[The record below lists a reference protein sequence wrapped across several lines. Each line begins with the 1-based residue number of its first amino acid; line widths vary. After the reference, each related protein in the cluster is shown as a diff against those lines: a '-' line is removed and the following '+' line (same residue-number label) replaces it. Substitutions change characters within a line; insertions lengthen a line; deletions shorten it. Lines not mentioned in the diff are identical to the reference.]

1 MPGVAGAPAGFEIL
15 EHTADVGI
23 RSWGRSLAEAFEQA
37 GLALTEILGVRT
49 DGPGERR
56 ELRASAGDVGA
67 LLVDFLN
74 ELVFLHETEGLG
86 FASVRVVEASDT
98 DLRAHVEVVP
108 LRGEPE
114 GPPVKGATFHRL
126 RVDRSD
132 GRVEARVYLDV

>member
-1 MPGVAGAPAGFEIL
+1 MAGAPAGFEIL

-23 RSWGRSLAEAFEQA
+23 RSWGRSLEEAFEQA
-37 GLALTEILGVRT
+37 AMALAEIMGVRT

-56 ELRASAGDVGA
+56 QVRASAGDAGG

-74 ELVFLHETEGLG
+74 QLVFLHETEGVG
-86 FASVRVVEASDT
+86 FESVRVLEATET
-98 DLRAHVEVVP
+98 DLRGEVDVVP
-108 LRGEPE
+108 LQGEPE

-126 RVDRSD
+126 HVDRSD